1 MKKLV
6 VFVIFISV
14 MLSVAQLYVYTR
26 TTFAGQGGGDSEALE
41 ARLNALEHATS
52 HLGKVYSVLR
62 KQMVDQDQRVA
73 NLERFTNFTT
83 GAPTTAAKLTT
94 IALTM
99 RERCIAQQTA
109 ADANDHVKQQR
120 LKDEIDDLRIKL
132 NDVVDINAAE
142 VWRQNSARSK
152 SKTLGL
158 FGVVPFAPALPKNGE
173 PRLPVGMRLPLGQN
187 QLHAN
192 SSCSLP
198 ASVLKL
204 TNPRSFDAVKVY
216 QHTANLAQYA
226 QHIYKVCHPET
237 YGPLLW
243 GTKQGQQ
250 STCAVELPMGEMIFM
265 GEGLRGANAG
275 PRP

>member
-1 MKKLV
+1 
-6 VFVIFISV
+6 
-14 MLSVAQLYVYTR
+14 
-26 TTFAGQGGGDSEALE
+26 
-41 ARLNALEHATS
+41 
-52 HLGKVYSVLR
+52 
-62 KQMVDQDQRVA
+62 
-73 NLERFTNFTT
+73 
-83 GAPTTAAKLTT
+83 
-94 IALTM
+94 
-99 RERCIAQQTA
+99 
-109 ADANDHVKQQR
+109 
-120 LKDEIDDLRIKL
+120 
-132 NDVVDINAAE
+132 
-142 VWRQNSARSK
+142 
-152 SKTLGL
+152 
-158 FGVVPFAPALPKNGE
+158 
-173 PRLPVGMRLPLGQN
+173 MRLPLGQN
-187 QLHAN
+187 HLHAH

-275 PRP
+275 QEGTFEVHATLLSGYGHTSTLNVAARLVGPTVLPVAVISANCSSIDQLCQASLSYMVTDPGDYWLEVHVRHIAGHDLNHMAYRGLVRIAASSGGGRGRRGTRPATSRGRVAADPTVYRWRPRWPVGAAWGSGHESGK